1 MAVKVGDEWYVDGRK
16 GPFQIEARNGWE
28 LEAQIKPGYIIMRE
42 ADYLKDRY
50 LDLQGTATF
59 HQGKNNLIAI
69 REYII
74 DNGS

>member
-1 MAVKVGDEWYVDGRK
+1 MAVRHGDEWYNDGRK
-16 GPFQIEARNGWE
+16 GFFQIEARNGWE
-28 LEAQIKPGYIIMRE
+28 FEAQIKPGYIIMRE

-50 LDLQGTATF
+50 IDLQDTATF
-59 HQGKNNLIAI
+59 HQGKNLIAI